1 MQKNDSP
8 MYLPTLNQVID
19 RDPLTVGPDTPLV
32 EVITLMGQI
41 RSSCPLGINI
51 PATPLAHQAANTSTV
66 LTHPLLGEVRASCV
80 FVIDNTQ
87 GPSPQGSTLKGIF
100 TERDLVRLIAG
111 GHNLKGVKIAELMS
125 QPVLTLTEDE
135 AQDIFSALLLLR
147 QHRIRHLPIV
157 NPQGEL
163 VGVVTPESIRRAMLQ
178 PANILKMRSVEE
190 VMTPEVIHAPL
201 TASVLTLA
209 QLMAEHRVSC
219 VVITAEQGQEAERS
233 TTAPIPLGLVTERDI
248 VQFQALEL
256 DLSHLAAQTVM
267 STPLICIRP
276 KEALW
281 KAHQEMQQRYVRR
294 LIVTGQQGE
303 LLGILT
309 QTNLLRVLDPIE
321 MSGIIDALHLAVE
334 QRTSELKKAI
344 SSLSFA
350 NAQLESE
357 IATRERAEERL
368 RLLES
373 AVVNANDAI
382 VIMDSGQA
390 GLFPSDC
397 DAADPRI
404 VYVNEAFTQM
414 SGYRPEEIIGKTPS
428 YLRGP
433 ATDSAQIAK
442 IRTAYFRREA
452 LRIEL
457 INYRKDGSTYW
468 VELNSVPVTDAQ
480 GNLTHWVSVQ
490 RNVTDRKRMEQA
502 LFEEKELA
510 QVTLQSIGD
519 GVITTDASGR
529 ISSINPVAAKLTGWS
544 TTEALGLPLPQVLRI
559 VHEIT
564 RAPLDNIAQIVLHE
578 GRIVDQGNNILL
590 IARSGREFAIDHSA
604 APIHASDGRII
615 GAVVVFRDVT
625 QVRNQARQLSWQA
638 THDALTGLINRREFE
653 YQLEQAINS
662 AQNHH
667 QHHALLYLDLDRF
680 KIVNDTCGHV
690 AGDELLR
697 QISELFKNR
706 IRKTDTIAR
715 LGGDEFAVLLYQCPV
730 EQGIHVAES
739 LLQSIQAFRF
749 AWQDKTFSIGV
760 SIGLV
765 AINADTLS
773 LSNVLIAADAA
784 CYAAKDKGRCRVQVY
799 QVGDRELARARG
811 ETQWVVRINQALE
824 ENRFRL
830 YYQSIVSLND
840 AVGGREVPSTEH
852 YEVLLRLHDETGQL
866 ISPMAFIPAAER
878 YNLMQTID
886 RWVIGTL
893 FSHLAKVMN
902 QKSFTQEKEELLC
915 RGTEEQA
922 RTNHHYPFPVPH
934 YRGLYAINLSGA
946 SINDD
951 QFIDFLHEQFLIY
964 QIPPQVICFEI
975 TETLAIANLS
985 KAACLIKKLK
995 ELGCRFA
1002 LDDFGSG
1009 MSSFAYLK
1017 NLPVDFVKID
1027 GNFVKNIVENPIDLA
1042 MVEAINRIGHVMGIQ
1057 TIAEYVEN
1065 ESVLAKLQELGVD
1078 YAQGYFLGRPQPFYV
1093 TIASNS
1099 GEVLGEFH
1107 RKTLGLEEKLAC

>member
-8 MYLPTLNQVID
+8 MYLPTLEQVID
-19 RDPLTVGPDTPLV
+19 RAPLVVEPDTPLAD
-32 EVITLMGQI
+32 VITLMGQL
-41 RSSCPLGINI
+41 RSSCPLEPGLSGD
-51 PATPLAHQAANTSTV
+51 PLTPPVDDLNTV
-66 LTHPLLGEVRASCV
+66 LAPPILGDSRASCV
-80 FVIDNTQ
+80 FVMENT
-87 GPSPQGSTLKGIF
+87 PESPQSSRLKGIF
-100 TERDLVRLIAG
+100 TERDLVQLIAA
-111 GHNLKGVKIAELMS
+111 GHQLKGATIAEVMS
-125 QPVLTLTEDE
+125 QPVLTISESE
-135 AQDIFSALLLLR
+135 AQDIFSALILLR
-147 QHRIRHLPIV
+147 QHRIRHLPIL
-157 NPQGEL
+157 NDQGQL
-163 VGVVTPESIRRAMLQ
+163 LGIVTPESIRKAMLQ

-190 VMTPEVIHAPL
+190 VMTAEVIHAPV
-201 TASVLTLA
+201 TTSVLSLA
-209 QLMAEHRVSC
+209 QLMAKYRVSC
-219 VVITAEQGQEAERS
+219 IVITEERS
-233 TTAPIPLGLVTERDI
+233 DRQTGTPSSSFPLGLVTERDI
-248 VQFQALEL
+248 VQFQALQL
-256 DLSHLAAQTVM
+256 DLSQLIAQTVM
-267 STPLICIRP
+267 SAPVICICP
-276 KEALW
+276 EDSLW

-294 LIVTGQQGE
+294 LVVTGPQGE

-321 MSGIIDALHLAVE
+321 MSGVIDALHVAVE
-334 QRTSELKKAI
+334 QRTCELKKAI
-344 SSLSFA
+344 ASLSLA

-382 VIMDSGQA
+382 VILDSGQECLLNCDCEA
-390 GLFPSDC
+390 G
-397 DAADPRI
+397 DPRI
-404 VYVNEAFTQM
+404 IYVNEAFTQM

-428 YLRGP
+428 SLRGSDTDP
-433 ATDSAQIAK
+433 AKIAK
-442 IRTAYFRREA
+442 IRAAYCQREP

-468 VELNSVPVTDAQ
+468 VELNSVPVNDGH

-490 RNVTDRKRMEQA
+490 RDVTDRKRMEQA
-502 LFEEKELA
+502 LFKEKELA

-519 GVITTDASGR
+519 GVIATDAAGR

-544 TTEALGLPLPQVLRI
+544 AAEALGLPLTQVLRT
-559 VHEIT
+559 VNEIT
-564 RAPLDNIAQIVLHE
+564 RAPMDNIAQTVLRE
-578 GRIVDQGNNILL
+578 GRLVDQANHILL

-604 APIHASDGRII
+604 APIHASDGSIV
-615 GAVVVFRDVT
+615 GSVVIFRDVT

-653 YQLEQAINS
+653 YQLETAVHS

-667 QHHALLYLDLDRF
+667 QHHVLLYLDLDRF

-697 QISELFKNR
+697 QVSELFKNR
-706 IRKTDTIAR
+706 IRRTDTLAR
-715 LGGDEFAVLLYQCPV
+715 LGGDEFAVLLYLCPV
-730 EQGIHVAES
+730 EQGVLVAES

-749 AWQDKTFSIGV
+749 VWQDKTFSIGV

-773 LSNVLIAADAA
+773 MSSVLVAADAA

-799 QVGDRELARARG
+799 QVGDRELARQRG

-830 YYQSIVSLND
+830 YYQPIVSLNEPM
-840 AVGGREVPSTEH
+840 GGRDARMAEH
-852 YEVLLRLHDETGQL
+852 YEVLLRLHDETGQ
-866 ISPMAFIPAAER
+866 IVSPMAFIPAAER

-886 RWVIGTL
+886 RWVISTL
-893 FSHLAKVMN
+893 FGHLSKMMA
-902 QKSFTQEKEELLC
+902 QKPYAEEKKELLSK
-915 RGTEEQA
+915 GIEEPA
-922 RTNHHYPFPVPH
+922 RIINYPLLIT
-934 YRGLYAINLSGA
+934 YARSLYAINLSGA

-951 QFIDFLHEQFLIY
+951 QFIDFLHEQFAAY
-964 QIPPQVICFEI
+964 QIPPQAICFEI

-1027 GNFVKNIVENPIDLA
+1027 GNFVKNIVDSPIDLA
-1042 MVEAINRIGHVMGIQ
+1042 MVEAINRIGHVMGIKS
-1057 TIAEYVEN
+1057 IAEYVEN
-1065 ESVLAKLQELGVD
+1065 ETIMEKLKELGVD
-1078 YAQGYFLGRPQPFYV
+1078 YAQGYYLGKPQPFYLTV
-1093 TIASNS
+1093 SSNP
-1099 GEVLGEFH
+1099 GEIVGEFSL
-1107 RKTLGLEEKLAC
+1107 KSFGCEEKLAC